1 MKHRAIKDLNQLS
14 DNSFFKEISTGLVKI
29 YENCIELDASF
40 KLLTKNE
47 NYLASRI
54 IESVSKEEAA
64 KYLILIDALRCPKK
78 LHKEFTRQLTKFNE
92 HLAKGLYSELCDWRP
107 SSYNDLTNYI
117 ENSSEQYFLD
127 GPLGVEWIFRNSII
141 SNREEAYYVDYV
153 DTGDEH
159 RWITPQKHD
168 SLNKMISTDSSSSV
182 INMVKALHEIGIA
195 EHKSIIEFSNYWRS
209 FEYSSNTHYQEFR
222 KANLECFTILEE
234 KGLLKET
241 SDANYSLVINE
252 LPFPLYKEEM
262 KEIKI
267 TREQLKKIQDNWCET
282 Y

>member
-14 DNSFFKEISTGLVKI
+14 DNDFYKEISIGLEKI

-47 NYLASRI
+47 NYRASRI

-64 KYLILIDALRCPKK
+64 KYLILIDSLRCPKK
-78 LHKEFTRQLTKFNE
+78 LHKEFTRQLNKFNE
-92 HLAKGLYSELCDWRP
+92 HLAKGLYSELCGWRP
-107 SSYNDLTNYI
+107 SSYNDLTSYI
-117 ENSSEQYFLD
+117 ENCSEQYFLD
-127 GPLGVEWIFRNSII
+127 GPLGVDWIFRNSII
-141 SNREEAYYVDYV
+141 SDREEAYYVDYV

-159 RWITPQKHD
+159 RWITPKKHD
-168 SLNKMISTDSSSSV
+168 GLGKMLFTDSSSSV

-195 EHKSIIEFSNYWRS
+195 EHESIIEFSNYWRTFVFS
-209 FEYSSNTHYQEFR
+209 NNTHYQEFR
-222 KANLECFTILEE
+222 NANLECFTNIDE
-234 KGLLKET
+234 KGLLKEH
-241 SDANYSLVINE
+241 SDTTYSLVINE
-252 LPFPLYKEEM
+252 LPFPLYKEDM

-267 TREQLKKIQDNWCET
+267 SRDDLKKIQDNYHEE